1 LKILLKHHDQYKTLV
16 DRNASSKYVPPNFIH
31 VIQYGILEMILKI
44 ILPENHLL
52 QIQKPRRLLLA
63 IVSNCNTDGKDAAK
77 ERTSFT
83 TQGLSAA
90 VDLAAI
96 CAVVGYFKYGSVE
109 EKWAIVD
116 QSTDYAQTDFKED
129 DVELS
134 DSED

>member
-1 LKILLKHHDQYKTLV
+1 MPHWCTYIKSDYLSLKILLKHHDQYETLV
-16 DRNASSKYVPPNFIH
+16 DRNASSKYAPPNFIC
-31 VIQYGILEMILKI
+31 VIHYGILEMILEI

-52 QIQKPRRLLLA
+52 QIQKPHHLLLT
-63 IVSNCNTDGKDAAK
+63 IVSNCNTNGKDAAK

-96 CAVVGYFKYGSVE
+96 CAVVGYFKYSSVE

-116 QSTDYAQTDFKED
+116 QSTDYT
-129 DVELS
+129 
-134 DSED
+134 